1 MTKEKRNS
9 SNYANLIGSIA
20 TAILAVTALITVY
33 ITVTAWKEDREA
45 NRPYFTFKE
54 SPQVIFREKLEFETK
69 LTNVGKHPATKL
81 LSKSVVINSDLKGK
95 PISME
100 NNELVNDIPQDASA
114 TLVIN
119 FSDSSGLQKND
130 RSLNLKPY
138 YIIIALHYE
147 DPIIKEQFEQSLFLK
162 WNGIKDGSIL
172 STSHAE
178 QDEKAKILDYLK
190 LNSINMN

>member
-1 MTKEKRNS
+1 MTKEKRNNY
-9 SNYANLIGSIA
+9 NYANIIGSIA

-54 SPQVIFREKLEFETK
+54 SPQVVFREKLEFDTK

-81 LSKSVVINSDLKGK
+81 LSKSVVINSDLSGK
-95 PISME
+95 PVSIE

-114 TLVIN
+114 TLVLN
-119 FSDSSGLQKND
+119 FSDSSNLSKND
-130 RSLNLKPY
+130 KSLNLQPY
-138 YIIIALHYE
+138 YIIIALYYE
-147 DPIIKEQFEQSLFLK
+147 DPIIKEQFEQRLFLK

-178 QDEKAKILDYLK
+178 QSEKERILNYLK
-190 LNSINMN
+190 SNSINMN